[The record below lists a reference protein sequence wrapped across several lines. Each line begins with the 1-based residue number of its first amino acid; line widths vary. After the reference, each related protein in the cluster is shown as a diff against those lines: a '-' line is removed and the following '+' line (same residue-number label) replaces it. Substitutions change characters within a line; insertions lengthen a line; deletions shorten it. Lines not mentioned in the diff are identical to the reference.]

1 MKSLIFLLFI
11 AFVSSEVFPGII
23 NINYNNCKG
32 GQIENGKCK
41 CPDKKLLFGKECKP
55 CANGTIMFNN
65 CICRLARYLEGINSN
80 YIKSALQV
88 KH

>member
-23 NINYNNCKG
+23 NSNNCIG

-41 CPDKKLLFGKECKP
+41 CPKKNFYLGKNVNHVLM
-55 CANGTIMFNN
+55 A
-65 CICRLARYLEGINSN
+65 
-80 YIKSALQV
+80 Q
-88 KH
+88 

>member
-23 NINYNNCKG
+23 NSNNCIG

-55 CANGTIMFNN
+55 CVNGTIMFNK
-65 CICRLARYLEGINSN
+65 CICRRARYLEGNECKLYKKCSPG
-80 YIKSALQV
+80 
-88 KH
+88 